1 MQLFFSSI
9 PLAVRY
15 MIFSAFGFAVMGM
28 CVKLVGQ
35 DGIPILEIVAARSL
49 VSLILSYASIRQKRL
64 AVFGCRKDLL
74 IARGVVGALTLV
86 CVYYSVTTLP
96 LAEATVLQYLHP
108 TFTAILAVIFL
119 KERLHP
125 SVIVCII
132 LSSIGLIV
140 IAQPAFLFGEAQQTF
155 SYFSMGIALLGAF
168 GSAVA
173 YVLVRKLTETD
184 DPAVIILYF
193 PLIALPLS
201 LILLGNDFVIPT
213 WEQTVLLILV
223 GVFTQMG
230 QLGLT
235 KAMQTETASKATAFS
250 YLQII
255 FSAVLGWLV
264 FSEIPVFWTWVGG
277 GLIVIGALI
286 NMFSKK
292 RVLNETAK

>member
-1 MQLFFSSI
+1 
-9 PLAVRY
+9 

-35 DGIPILEIVAARSL
+35 DGIPVLEIVAARSL

-64 AVFGCRKDLL
+64 AMFGCRKDLL

-119 KERLHP
+119 KERLHS

-132 LSSIGLIV
+132 LSSIGLVV
-140 IAQPAFLFGEAQQTF
+140 IAQPAFLFGGSQQTF
-155 SYFSMGIALLGAF
+155 SYFSISIALLGAF

-184 DPAVIILYF
+184 DPAVIIIYF
-193 PLIALPLS
+193 PLIALPFS
-201 LILLGNDFVIPT
+201 LLLLGNDFVMPT
-213 WEQTVLLILV
+213 WEQAGLLILV
-223 GVFTQMG
+223 GVFTQAG

-277 GLIVIGALI
+277 GLIVTGALI
-286 NMFSKK
+286 NMFAKQRIAEKVVATKK
-292 RVLNETAK
+292 

>member
-35 DGIPILEIVAARSL
+35 GGIPILEIVAARSL

-74 IARGVVGALTLV
+74 IARGVVGALALV